1 MSSVFVQWLKNVFSC
16 KLFDE
21 AFEGPIL
28 LFLLTFFFCL
38 NMGQMQPKQ
47 VDSKAARLAEMNRR
61 NRAENFK
68 NASEMKPVNT
78 GLKAGEA
85 GYDPFSRRW
94 TRSTNYYMSKKD
106 GEGSSANVETDGGV
120 KGMEETAAAQEAA
133 AGEGK
138 LVDTKAPVD
147 PGTVMYQMHN
157 FEVRIDL
164 TKLQQLG
171 STPADRV
178 FNGRLLRRQRQ
189 EITIGRKVPE
199 SDGKR
204 HPLTLSISDYK
215 RRRGLL

>member
-1 MSSVFVQWLKNVFSC
+1 
-16 KLFDE
+16 
-21 AFEGPIL
+21 
-28 LFLLTFFFCL
+28 
-38 NMGQMQPKQ
+38 MQPKQ

-68 NASEMKPVNT
+68 NASEVKPVNT

-94 TRSTNYYMSKKD
+94 TRSRNYYLSKPD
-106 GEGSSANVETDGGV
+106 GEELGVNAETDGSAKGEAMGV
-120 KGMEETAAAQEAA
+120 AETVAAQEAA
-133 AGEGK
+133 AGAGK

-147 PGTVMYQMHN
+147 PRTAMYQLHN

-171 STPADRV
+171 STPAERV
-178 FNGRLLRRQRQ
+178 FRGRLLRRQRQ
-189 EITIGRKVPE
+189 ESTIGHKVPE

-204 HPLTLSISDYK
+204 HPLTLSVSDYK